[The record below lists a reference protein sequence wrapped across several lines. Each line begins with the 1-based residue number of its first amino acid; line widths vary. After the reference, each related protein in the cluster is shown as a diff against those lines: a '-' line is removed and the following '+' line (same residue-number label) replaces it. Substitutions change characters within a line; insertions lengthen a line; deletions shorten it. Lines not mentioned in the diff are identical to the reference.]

1 MHDRNRPLY
10 MIGVAAELAHVHPQT
25 LRMYEQKGLVI
36 PKRTSGNTRMYSQA
50 DVERLLLINELTEE
64 GINLA
69 GVLRI
74 LALQESLEERDQ
86 EIDRLHQKMRRL
98 VERMHDREIQRSVVP
113 RSQENDCEY
122 TAMQDFEGSMNT
134 GEEPTLALRISHT
147 RIQKL

>member
-86 EIDRLHQKMRRL
+86 EIERLHQKMRRL

-113 RSQENDCEY
+113 RPQENDCEY
-122 TAMQDFEGSMNT
+122 PGMQDLEGSISV
-134 GEEPTLALRISHT
+134 GEEPTLALRISHA
-147 RIQKL
+147 RIRKL